1 MLSIGAWK
9 FIAGLG
15 LFLYG
20 LSLMEQVSKQI
31 AGRPFKLLLR
41 RYSKSLPKAIIGGT
55 FITGLIQSSS
65 VVILMLMSFVSAG
78 VISFRNAFGLLIGS
92 NLGTTVDSWF
102 VATVGFTFNLQSY
115 SLPVIGVTAI
125 AMFFSKKRKRLYNSL
140 YFVFSIGI
148 LLLGFGFMREGAGQ
162 LMIKFNIAA
171 YADLNLFLILLIGF
185 LVTVVI
191 QSSSATVAIAL
202 TALHTHAL
210 TFPAAAAVIIGS
222 EVGTTIKILFSS
234 INSQPAAK
242 MLAWADFIFN
252 LFTAV
257 VSFIL
262 LFPIIY
268 LIQHIIRIQDPLIG
282 LVFFQSFIN
291 LLSIILF
298 LPLIGSFS
306 NSLERFI
313 SKKQKYN
320 GNKFNKDTAPIP
332 ELLPAF
338 MQHAAGLILD
348 RVLEFLKKI
357 FETDTPNN
365 KSSFLP
371 ALHSFTRIH
380 GTTNTAYINIKEAEG
395 EYLAY
400 YGAINE
406 EDLSKEAYR
415 DANRYIDSIRQS
427 IHAAKAVHDIRHDL
441 KTFHNSAD
449 NYLFEKDEQMS
460 QEWGSFNTAYMK
472 LFELVNDDDIK
483 KAVIQLEESTLGQYK
498 VHEQETKM
506 ALYKQEIQQIDA
518 STLLNVYQEILS
530 SQKALLRAF
539 SFLKL
544 NTP

>member
-1 MLSIGAWK
+1 MGTWT

-55 FITGLIQSSS
+55 FITSLIQSSS

-125 AMFFSKKRKRLYNSL
+125 AMFFSKKRKQLYNSL
-140 YFVFSIGI
+140 YFIFSIGI
-148 LLLGFGFMREGAGQ
+148 LFLGFGFMREGAGQ
-162 LMIKFNIAA
+162 LMIKFDIAA

-257 VSFIL
+257 VSFVL
-262 LFPIIY
+262 LTPIIY
-268 LIQHIIRIQDPLIG
+268 FIQHIIRIHDPQIG

-298 LPLIGSFS
+298 LPLIGPFS
-306 NSLERFI
+306 NSLERFM
-313 SKKQKYN
+313 SKKKYN
-320 GNKFNKDTAPIP
+320 ENKFNKDIPPIP
-332 ELLPAF
+332 ELLPGV
-338 MQHAAGLILD
+338 MQQAAALILD
-348 RVLEFLKKI
+348 KVLEFHKKI

-371 ALHSFTRIH
+371 AFHSFTRIH
-380 GTTNTAYINIKEAEG
+380 GTTNSAYIRIKEAEG

-406 EDLSKEAYR
+406 EDLSKEAYS

-427 IHAAKAVHDIRHDL
+427 IHAAKAVHDIRHNL
-441 KTFHNSAD
+441 KTFHSSAD
-449 NYLFEKDEQMS
+449 NYLFQKDEQIS
-460 QEWGSFNTAYMK
+460 REWASFKNEYMK
-472 LFELVNDDDIK
+472 LFELVNTEDIK
-483 KAVIQLEESTLGQYK
+483 NAAIQLEGATLGQYE

-539 SFLKL
+539 TFLKL